1 MADEKKS
8 SIVVGPVQ
16 LNFCNVWEPKAVE
29 GSDKEKY
36 SVQIRLHKK
45 RDKALILEIQSAVKA
60 IATASK
66 ETVFKGK
73 TANLKLPLRDGDN
86 SDDETLK
93 GHYFFNAS
101 SDSQPGI
108 VDRNR
113 KPIIEQDE
121 VYSGVIA
128 YVSVN
133 FFAFNKNGNKGIAA
147 GLNNIL
153 KYKDGERIAGK
164 PSAQSDF
171 KNLDIEVLDDDLLDD
186 EDDDDMLG

>member
-1 MADEKKS
+1 MEDKKS
-8 SIVVGPVQ
+8 SIIVGPVQ
-16 LNFCNVWEPKAVE
+16 LNFCNVWEPKAIE
-29 GSDKEKY
+29 GSDTEKY

-45 RDKALILEIQSAVKA
+45 KDRAQILEIQNTVKA
-60 IATASK
+60 LANASK
-66 ETVFKGK
+66 ESIFKGK
-73 TANLKLPLRDGDN
+73 MANLKFPLRDGDTN
-86 SDDETLK
+86 DDETLK
-93 GHYFFNAS
+93 GYYFFNAS
-101 SDSQPGI
+101 STAQPGI

-113 KPIIEQDE
+113 KPIIDQDE

-133 FFAFNKNGNKGIAA
+133 FYAFNKNGNKGIAA

-171 KNLDIEVLDDDLLDD
+171 KNLDIEIIDDDFLEDVEDSDDLL
-186 EDDDDMLG
+186 G